1 MFMKNKVSIKSLGNR
16 VEKEFATHMYDRGW
30 WVHLL
35 NDKVNGQPFDVI
47 MAKDESVWFLDVKN
61 VQDKDYFLHS
71 RIEDNQINSMKMLI
85 NRGMINVGF
94 VIKFNDGW
102 YLLKYINIDFD
113 ANKTYKKDCIQIF
126 KQ

>member
-1 MFMKNKVSIKSLGNR
+1 MFMKNKVSIKSLGNK
-16 VEKEFATHMYDRGW
+16 VEKEFATQMYNRGW